1 MHVGVGKVQY
11 RFTWKCLE
19 GCRRS
24 LLKLLSEFVGY
35 EQVMYIALVREE
47 IGVVRA
53 DWSILVILDL
63 LESASATFQNFGFTA
78 YRLLKGVRALKE
90 SRAA

>member
-1 MHVGVGKVQY
+1 
-11 RFTWKCLE
+11 
-19 GCRRS
+19 
-24 LLKLLSEFVGY
+24 
-35 EQVMYIALVREE
+35 MYIALVREE

-63 LESASATFQNFGFTA
+63 LESASVIFPNFGFTA
-78 YRLLKGVRALKE
+78 YRLLEGVRALKE